1 MISPKDLQLTGT
13 YQNIEMAIVEA
24 IHLLAP
30 FSEFSDESCRCKDIY
45 GLVKNASI
53 QIEGHVQQGNHRFT
67 LFSSALC
74 GRRSSLFLFQK
85 VTDKDRHGSW
95 WKLKI
100 PYEEAIGYAASI
112 HSKHPSK
119 FNDNSDSPV
128 SLEVVASRQ
137 EIVRG
142 MFLSFV
148 PVSLMVNELAAEN
161 EQLKSQQNELQ
172 QKIQQLKSDSS
183 PETLRVFDQLTSLQY
198 HLNELYQNKTP
209 QHDIQGSSHPMPFFQ

>member
-1 MISPKDLQLTGT
+1 MISKKDLQLTGT

-30 FSEFSDESCRCKDIY
+30 FSDFQDESCRCKDIY
-45 GLVKNASI
+45 GLVKGASI
-53 QIEGHVQQGNHRFT
+53 QIEGHIQQGNHRFT

-85 VTDKDRHGSW
+85 ITDKDRRGSW

-119 FNDNSDSPV
+119 FNDISDSHV
-128 SLEVVASRQ
+128 SLGVAASRQ

-142 MFLSFV
+142 MFMSFV
-148 PVSLMVNELAAEN
+148 PVSLMVNELSAEN
-161 EQLKSQQNELQ
+161 NQLKNKQNELQ
-172 QKIQQLKSDSS
+172 QKIQQLKSESS
-183 PETLRVFDQLTSLQY
+183 PETLRSFERLTSLQFQ
-198 HLNELYQNKTP
+198 LNELYQNKTP
-209 QHDIQGSSHPMPFFQ
+209 QQDMQGNSHQMPFFQ

>member
-1 MISPKDLQLTGT
+1 MISTKGLQLTGT

-30 FSEFSDESCRCKDIY
+30 FSEFLDESCRCKDIY

-53 QIEGHVQQGNHRFT
+53 QIEGHIQQGNHRFT

-161 EQLKSQQNELQ
+161 DQLKSQQNELQ

-198 HLNELYQNKTP
+198 HLNELYQNKIP

>member
-1 MISPKDLQLTGT
+1 MNAKKDLQLTGT

-30 FSEFSDESCRCKDIY
+30 FSEFSDESCRCKEIY
-45 GLVKNASI
+45 SLVKAASI
-53 QIEGHVQQGNHRFT
+53 QIEGHAQQGNHRFT

-74 GRRSSLFLFQK
+74 GRRSSLLLFQK
-85 VTDKDRHGSW
+85 ITDKDRHGSW

-112 HSKHPSK
+112 HSKHPNK
-119 FNDNSDSPV
+119 FNDTTDSPV

-142 MFLSFV
+142 MFMSFI
-148 PVSLMVNELAAEN
+148 PVSMMVNELSAEN
-161 EQLKSQQNELQ
+161 VQLKNKQNELQ
-172 QKIQQLKSDSS
+172 QKIQQIKSDSS
-183 PETLRVFDQLTSLQY
+183 PETLRAFDQLTSLQY
-198 HLNELYQNKTP
+198 HLNEMYQNKSS
-209 QHDIQGSSHPMPFFQ
+209 QHDIQESNHSMPFFQ